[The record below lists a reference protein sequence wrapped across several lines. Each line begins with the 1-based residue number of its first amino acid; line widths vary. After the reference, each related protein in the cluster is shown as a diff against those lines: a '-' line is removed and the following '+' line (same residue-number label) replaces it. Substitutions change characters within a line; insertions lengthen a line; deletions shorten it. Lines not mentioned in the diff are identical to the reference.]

1 MSKRKVIFM
10 TTNWAYNLD
19 MLAQNGVLDFDAP
32 SFVMGQNP
40 RYVGSPMRPPSPYAG
55 QVPPAP
61 ALNQPEMD
69 EFKPQKQKQPQTDK
83 QDNIDEIQNP
93 SWKKWLF
100 GALAIGG
107 LVFLGFKGKSIY
119 KWVKNLPS
127 KISGKFKN
135 FTLKKA
141 KDYVVDKAKDFG
153 KFVKKYWNKFT
164 GLFKRKKP

>member
-1 MSKRKVIFM
+1 M

-40 RYVGSPMRPPSPYAG
+40 RYVGSPMRPPSPYVG

-61 ALNQPEMD
+61 ALNQPDMD
-69 EFKPQKQKQPQTDK
+69 EFKPQKQKQPQVDK
-83 QDNIDEIQNP
+83 QDNIDEIKNP
-93 SWKKWLF
+93 LWKKLLF
-100 GALAIGG
+100 GALALGG
-107 LVFLGFKGKSIY
+107 LVLLGVKGKSIY
-119 KWVKNLPS
+119 NWVKNVPS

-135 FTLKKA
+135 LNWKKA

-164 GLFKRKKP
+164 GLFKKKKP